1 MAMKPTS
8 TTSSQPRQLSTKT
21 ADPDQRPNR
30 ACDFLVIGSGLAG
43 LAFAL
48 KVAEH
53 GHVIVLSKARAPQTN
68 TSMAQ
73 GGIAAVMG
81 DDDSFD
87 SHVSDTLVA
96 GAGLCKESAV
106 RIVVESAPA
115 VVRELIEWGVK
126 FDITGSEGKI
136 DLTREGGHSHRRI
149 LHVQDHTGEDIH
161 KSLLALVQ
169 KHPNIEILEE
179 HFAIDLLLQNQ
190 KSTPDND
197 AHAADADGAIG
208 SANSQRVIGAHV
220 FDRPNWRDFEIAAR
234 FTMLATGG
242 AGKTYLYTS
251 NWSGATG
258 DGIAMAWRA
267 GARVANMEFMQF
279 HPTCLYH
286 PEARNFLITE
296 AIRGEGGELV
306 DHSGEAF
313 AKRYHELGSL
323 APRDIVARSIDAEMK
338 KTGAS
343 CMYLDISHRPADY
356 LRERFPVV
364 YKKCL
369 EFGVDLTKEP
379 IPIVPAA
386 HYLCGGVLTD
396 ENARTDLEGLY
407 AAGETACTGLHG
419 ANRLA
424 SNSLLECLVFA
435 DRAAKDVILLLPNT
449 PPASASHSTPVT
461 SHSATMRA
469 TSGSGTSSDFA
480 SSGAQDEEQ
489 VAITHMW
496 EEIRR
501 LMWNYVGIVRSN
513 RRLEAA
519 RARLKVILDE
529 IERDHA
535 GKLHPDAIE
544 LRNIATVADL
554 TVRCAQARKE
564 SRGIH
569 YNLDYPSDPNIQS
582 NNPPQDTVLVP

>member
-1 MAMKPTS
+1 MHATKPTINAGRDE
-8 TTSSQPRQLSTKT
+8 QDL
-21 ADPDQRPNR
+21 RPTR
-30 ACDFLVIGSGLAG
+30 YCDFLVIGSGLAG

-48 KVAEH
+48 KVAEF
-53 GHVIVLSKARAPQTN
+53 GRVIILSKAHAPETN
-68 TSMAQ
+68 TAMAQ

-81 DDDSFD
+81 DDDSFE
-87 SHVSDTLVA
+87 SHIQDTLIA
-96 GAGLCKESAV
+96 GAGLCKESIV
-106 RIVVESAPA
+106 RLVVESAPS
-115 VVRELIEWGVK
+115 VVQQLIEWGVK
-126 FDITGSEGKI
+126 FDITGPGGKI

-161 KSLLALVQ
+161 RSLLYLVG
-169 KHPNIEILEE
+169 KHPNIEVLEE
-179 HFAIDLLLQNQ
+179 HFAIDLIVQNDE
-190 KSTPDND
+190 KRV
-197 AHAADADGAIG
+197 AGA
-208 SANSQRVIGAHV
+208 RV
-220 FDRPNWRDFEIAAR
+220 FDRPNWRAFDIRAR

-267 GARVANMEFMQF
+267 GARVANLEFMQF

-306 DHSGEAF
+306 DRSGEAF

-338 KTGAS
+338 KTGAN

-356 LRERFPVV
+356 LRERFPAV

-369 EFGVDLTKEP
+369 EYGIDLTKQP

-386 HYLCGGVLTD
+386 HYLCGGVVTD
-396 ENARTDLEGLY
+396 ENGRTDLKNLY
-407 AAGETACTGLHG
+407 AAGETAFTGLHG

-435 DRAAKDVILLLPNT
+435 ERSAKDAIQLLHSSTTTGDSKECSSSSSPTQQSRGPGLRDYQ
-449 PPASASHSTPVT
+449 PAH
-461 SHSATMRA
+461 
-469 TSGSGTSSDFA
+469 
-480 SSGAQDEEQ
+480 AQDEEQ
-489 VAITHMW
+489 VAIAHMW

-529 IERDHA
+529 IERDHSE
-535 GKLHPDAIE
+535 KLLPDAIE

-554 TVRCAQARKE
+554 TVRCAQNRKE

-569 YNLDYPSDPNIQS
+569 YNLDYPSMLPGI
-582 NNPPQDTVLVP
+582 PQDTVLIP